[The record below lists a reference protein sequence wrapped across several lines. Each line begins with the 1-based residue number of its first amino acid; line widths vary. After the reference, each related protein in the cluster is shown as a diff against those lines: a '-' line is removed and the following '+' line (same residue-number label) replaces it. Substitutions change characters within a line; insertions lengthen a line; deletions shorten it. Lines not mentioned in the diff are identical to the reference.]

1 MEVKKCNIMEVTRV
15 FHPVGQGAFYTESF
29 EDKRMVVYD
38 CGGKSREFM
47 EEYIDS
53 FLPENPKQQI
63 DAIFISHL
71 HNDHIN
77 GLDHLLSRANVKK
90 IFLPLFTP
98 NEIVESLLFNTA
110 FFQKKES
117 VDSNQTI
124 LALLTRSS
132 DRTQIIEVDE
142 FREDNTFP
150 DNQLLNL
157 DEELNKRNEI
167 SHGTQ
172 LELAINSDLN
182 SHASHLSWIYIPYNT
197 EFPAPTLDFTG
208 IKEVEIIEPIV
219 RDILSIYEKIKE
231 VNDKR
236 YYIQGTEE
244 LITFLQSTAIYKVKD
259 VYKALYGGVHNSQS
273 MTVFSGLRIKD
284 GDYFDII
291 SQSNL
296 LRNACNKSYWH
307 CHHGM
312 CDCMCHIYCEEKVP
326 CNFLYM
332 GDFEAKV
339 EKHFKALKLFY
350 TRQDVW
356 DTLCGI
362 QIPHHGSRDNYNK
375 GLYDDKCF
383 AIASAGIKNQYNH
396 PHIDTLINIVNQGCC
411 PNVVTED
418 INTLKYQHFNIK

>member
-1 MEVKKCNIMEVTRV
+1 MEVTRI
-15 FHPVGQGAFYTESF
+15 FHPVGQGGFYTESF
-29 EDKRMVVYD
+29 DDQHMVVYD

-53 FLPENPKQQI
+53 FLPENPQQQI

-71 HNDHIN
+71 HRDHIN
-77 GLDHLLSRANVKK
+77 GLEYLLNKVRGAKNLYIPFLTKNRLFEAAIYNHQFSHNDEVNKFIELIVFDGLLSD
-90 IFLPLFTP
+90 TT
-98 NEIVESLLFNTA
+98 IVEVSENGEDGDGT
-110 FFQKKES
+110 KSMVIGEHS
-117 VDSNQTI
+117 VI
-124 LALLTRSS
+124 RSG
-132 DRTQIIEVDE
+132 DNIHIDE
-142 FREDNTFP
+142 P
-150 DNQLLNL
+150 QSPL
-157 DEELNKRNEI
+157 
-167 SHGTQ
+167 
-172 LELAINSDLN
+172 
-182 SHASHLSWIYIPYNT
+182 WVYIPYCSATQSPNFPSDLAGDKFLRKLEEIYNT
-197 EFPAPTLDFTG
+197 YDGQDLYFVLMNFLKKRS
-208 IKEVEIIEPIV
+208 IKEIV
-219 RDILSIYEKIKE
+219 RLYKI
-231 VNDKR
+231 
-236 YYIQGTEE
+236 
-244 LITFLQSTAIYKVKD
+244 
-259 VYKALYGGVHNSQS
+259 LYGGVHNSQS

-284 GDYFDII
+284 REYFDII

-307 CHHGM
+307 CHHRM
-312 CDCMCHIYCEEKVP
+312 CDCMCHIDCEEKVP

-332 GDFEAKV
+332 GDFESKV
-339 EKHFKALKLFY
+339 EKNFKALKLFY

-383 AIASAGIKNQYNH
+383 AIASAGIKNQNNH